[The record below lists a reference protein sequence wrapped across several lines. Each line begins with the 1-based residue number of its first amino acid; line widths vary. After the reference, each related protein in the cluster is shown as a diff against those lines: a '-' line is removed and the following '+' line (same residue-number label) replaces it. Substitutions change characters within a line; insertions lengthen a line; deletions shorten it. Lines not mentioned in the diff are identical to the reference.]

1 MKNFEFKSIF
11 LILFYIIVILL
22 CVCITP
28 FLLMI
33 LWNWLIPIFW
43 INAPILNFWQSF
55 GIVILLGLIGQIIS
69 RQTK

>member
-1 MKNFEFKSIF
+1 MKNFEFKNIL
-11 LILFYIIVILL
+11 LILFYIIMILL
-22 CVCITP
+22 CACITP
-28 FLLMI
+28 LLLML

>member
-1 MKNFEFKSIF
+1 MKNFEFKNIL
-11 LILFYIIVILL
+11 LILFYIIMILL
-22 CVCITP
+22 CACITP
-28 FLLMI
+28 LLLML

-43 INAPILNFWQSF
+43 IHAPILNFWQSF